1 MRRIPMVINI
11 PNLEKKSVEEKK
23 ELIMYLYNMEAIA
36 TQMAIH
42 IDRDTLLSLIFYNP
56 PGNIGQ
62 LKNDVRLSVARSY
75 LEQKKDTLTELNVHL
90 YSLSQMVQSNFDK
103 IDSKTKETYIHQ
115 IVKDTLY
122 VPPYPYLYHEI
133 DSFFPTAANERK
145 QIDIKSQFETYVQQI
160 LMSLDD
166 STHSSFIIDEIIAK
180 II

>member
-1 MRRIPMVINI
+1 MPPEGQEMLFYLIDTGKYRMLGESGVEHQANISLIMATTENPDNHLLTTFMRRIPMVINI
-11 PNLEKKSVEEKK
+11 PNLEKKSVEEKR

-90 YSLSQMVQSNFDK
+90 YSLSRSSRSFSCFSCSSCCFFFSGCPSVS
-103 IDSKTKETYIHQ
+103 I
-115 IVKDTLY
+115 LY
-122 VPPYPYLYHEI
+122 
-133 DSFFPTAANERK
+133 
-145 QIDIKSQFETYVQQI
+145 
-160 LMSLDD
+160 
-166 STHSSFIIDEIIAK
+166 
-180 II
+180 